1 MNRAAT
7 FDGYPRGGAGP
18 GRRGAHGRLRGLL
31 ALAGVLLITFVVP
44 LVAKFALRSGPAEFV
59 AVFFL
64 TFCSLVG
71 MG

>member
-1 MNRAAT
+1 
-7 FDGYPRGGAGP
+7 
-18 GRRGAHGRLRGLL
+18 
-31 ALAGVLLITFVVP
+31 VLLITFVVP

-64 TFCSLVG
+64 TFCSFVG

>member
-1 MNRAAT
+1 
-7 FDGYPRGGAGP
+7 
-18 GRRGAHGRLRGLL
+18 
-31 ALAGVLLITFVVP
+31 VVP